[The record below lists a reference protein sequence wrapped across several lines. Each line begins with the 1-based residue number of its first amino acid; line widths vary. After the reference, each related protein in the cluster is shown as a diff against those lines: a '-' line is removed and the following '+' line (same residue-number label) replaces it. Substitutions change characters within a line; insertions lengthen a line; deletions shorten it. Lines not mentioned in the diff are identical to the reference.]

1 MRIWRT
7 TACPPLLF
15 TPHNYLH
22 NSIHIEDIQT
32 QTPVCFLYA
41 TVFALC
47 RQVQA
52 SLFCLLH
59 ISHFGICHE
68 TWLADKGKKQ
78 IRQNKLAEYWVSGA
92 DEIPSVCTLP
102 ERTYTM
108 VENTFDAIRGSLWA
122 LWSWAVFPVLVAVF
136 FTSNKRDSTNNTLAI
151 LSPFTAVMFYNDI
164 WLILRCSRK

>member
-1 MRIWRT
+1 MQNFYKLGQTAIAYAHMKNNRMPTSTIYTLYLSLQLNSYWR
-7 TACPPLLF
+7 
-15 TPHNYLH
+15 H
-22 NSIHIEDIQT
+22 

-41 TVFALC
+41 TVFALCSC

-68 TWLADKGKKQ
+68 TWLTDKGKKQ

-122 LWSWAVFPVLVAVF
+122 LWSWVVCFPSSSGCFLY
-136 FTSNKRDSTNNTLAI
+136 L
-151 LSPFTAVMFYNDI
+151 
-164 WLILRCSRK
+164 